1 MFDLELT
8 WDRPA
13 QLSSQQPNRSDSNH
27 VLRVRIIPQTDGNL
41 PSLPLRSTIAL
52 NTKKPKIIC

>member
-1 MFDLELT
+1 MFDLELA

-13 QLSSQQPNRSDSNH
+13 KPNNQQTNH
-27 VLRVRIIPQTDGNL
+27 VLRVRISPETGANL
-41 PSLPLRSTIAL
+41 SSLPLRMTIAL